1 MSMIQSIS
9 FYNNNN
15 SYNLWI
21 HCTKHFRYILLTDLH
36 LQPAEVDHIMCI
48 LIDGEIEGHDG

>member
-1 MSMIQSIS
+1 MIQSIS